1 MEPSTLP
8 ARNLSVKL
16 ALHFPPLLIG
26 PPGSLCHPIIWS
38 CCLVPPVGP
47 SSHSFAPALHTMKTE
62 ALTLWK
68 EPPGRALQSDGVHAG
83 FLFTIRRQRAVSWTE
98 RQPGG
103 RAPRAPPA
111 PPAGLENDLF
121 VWLAG
126 AERLEPST
134 SDPPELTSCFCILLQ
149 VGADPS
155 PARRGLQPIA
165 VRSARAGRRLAARR
179 FGARVSRHGGWLW
192 WESVQFFC
200 VLHSLC

>member
-1 MEPSTLP
+1 MSHLLLLQVDFQRGRRSLGHLRAWNPQLFQ
-8 ARNLSVKL
+8 ALWNLSVKL
-16 ALHFPPLLIG
+16 SLHFLPLLIG
-26 PPGSLCHPIIWS
+26 PPGSLCHPITWS
-38 CCLVPPVGP
+38 CCRVPTVGP
-47 SSHSFAPALHTMKTE
+47 SSLF
-62 ALTLWK
+62 
-68 EPPGRALQSDGVHAG
+68 G
-83 FLFTIRRQRAVSWTE
+83 FLLTIRRQRAVSWTE

-103 RAPRAPPA
+103 RAPPA

-165 VRSARAGRRLAARR
+165 VRSARAGRRLAARH

-192 WESVQFFC
+192 WESVQFCC